1 MYGNFTAP
9 PTRSPEASSAPLNIF
24 RNRERYHL
32 ECYDTKITAGINALR
47 ADAWTKTLYA
57 KDRLLEDPI
66 PSFLI
71 HDNLMQSH
79 LLSQSR
85 NTIKDPR
92 EISLPAFRHSTFSAC
107 HHEHRSLY
115 VHAGGKGMDE
125 LILRDVVSLCT
136 TFEHDDTKNL
146 YDNHH
151 QLRNHHHSTFL
162 RDIFHNMLEGNFCQS
177 LDLHFLSVED
187 HQLYQ

>member
-9 PTRSPEASSAPLNIF
+9 PTRSPEASSAPLNLF

-32 ECYDTKITAGINALR
+32 ECYDTKSTVETSALR

-66 PSFLI
+66 PSYLI

-79 LLSQSR
+79 FLSQSR

-92 EISLPAFRHSTFSAC
+92 EICLPAFRHSTLTAC

-125 LILRDVVSLCT
+125 LILRDVVSRST
-136 TFEHDDTKNL
+136 T
-146 YDNHH
+146 
-151 QLRNHHHSTFL
+151 
-162 RDIFHNMLEGNFCQS
+162 
-177 LDLHFLSVED
+177 VECVNI
-187 HQLYQ
+187 

>member
-9 PTRSPEASSAPLNIF
+9 PTRSSEASSAPLNIF

-32 ECYDTKITAGINALR
+32 ECYDTKVTAGHNDLR
-47 ADAWTKTLYA
+47 ADAWSKTLYA

-66 PSFLI
+66 PSYLI

-79 LLSQSR
+79 FLSQSR
-85 NTIKDPR
+85 SIIRDPR
-92 EISLPAFRHSTFSAC
+92 EISLPAFRHSTLSAC

-136 TFEHDDTKNL
+136 TSKR
-146 YDNHH
+146 DNVI
-151 QLRNHHHSTFL
+151 T
-162 RDIFHNMLEGNFCQS
+162 
-177 LDLHFLSVED
+177 VK
-187 HQLYQ
+187 